1 MTKCYHICFTSHNE
15 VMFRNN
21 IDYIFGIFSMVLAS
35 IRTHTIIL
43 AFALMSDHVHVA
55 IMTSSYTNFVIAFRR
70 SYSLHFNKRYKREG
84 ALGELGYYHKELIG
98 TNHIIAAIS
107 YILRNPIHHGICK
120 SPFEY
125 KYTSSNC
132 YFNKFFCRKPLFSP
146 CLMSRRKMSDLGMI
160 HRNSVSDIPN
170 NYRFD
175 ENGTLIFS
183 DFVDVTFVENHY
195 VSGRRFSYYMT
206 RPSNEEW
213 AKEQMKDMSGSQM
226 AEEEYL
232 AYNPPINLET
242 IEPSF
247 SLPDLQKKEGCNFQE
262 KRILDNEVC
271 ELIDQCYLPR
281 YDVESYV
288 QLNLA
293 QKEEIAKDILSR
305 YYAGK
310 KQLQRCLSIT
320 LKS

>member
-43 AFALMSDHVHVA
+43 AFAL
-55 IMTSSYTNFVIAFRR
+55 
-70 SYSLHFNKRYKREG
+70 
-84 ALGELGYYHKELIG
+84 
-98 TNHIIAAIS
+98 
-107 YILRNPIHHGICK
+107 
-120 SPFEY
+120 
-125 KYTSSNC
+125 
-132 YFNKFFCRKPLFSP
+132 
-146 CLMSRRKMSDLGMI
+146 MSDLGMI

-206 RPSNEEW
+206 RPSNE
-213 AKEQMKDMSGSQM
+213 
-226 AEEEYL
+226 
-232 AYNPPINLET
+232 
-242 IEPSF
+242 
-247 SLPDLQKKEGCNFQE
+247 
-262 KRILDNEVC
+262 VC
-271 ELIDQCYLPR
+271 ELIDQTYFPI
-281 YDVESYV
+281 YGAESYV